1 MKKTKNIISLVL
13 VLFIFGCIK
22 PVDIIIPDSMR
33 TIPAMSVVGTEDSW
47 KLDFGNF
54 HAYNIQNTNSRI
66 FLTDARNSS
75 YDIKSFEFFLETP
88 GNMQYQCYCEFPM
101 KALDDEIFRCMFQN
115 SYNQFD
121 TGELNDRL
129 VASSSGNIKIEGY
142 YKHVESKPGSKKAI
156 VGYLFTD
163 SGNQVGLVDVSNTNS
178 ETVWI
183 NPELD
188 MHKQIMIAASASSLI
203 LKHRKWYEA
212 FYEKA
217 DSAIEHQ
224 Y

>member
-1 MKKTKNIISLVL
+1 MKKIRNTVSIIII
-13 VLFIFGCIK
+13 LFIIGCVK
-22 PVDIIIPDSMR
+22 PVEIIVPDSMR
-33 TIPAMSVVGTEDSW
+33 IIPAMPVVGTEDSW
-47 KLDFGNF
+47 KLDFGDY
-54 HAYNIQNTNSRI
+54 HAYNIANANSRI

-75 YDIKSFEFFLETP
+75 YDVRSFEFFMNAP
-88 GNMQYQCYCEFPM
+88 GNLQYQCYCEFPM
-101 KALDDEIFRCMFQN
+101 KSLDDETFRCAFQN

-121 TGELNDRL
+121 TGELTNR
-129 VASSSGNIKIEGY
+129 VVSSSSGDILIEGY
-142 YKHVESKPGSKKAI
+142 YEHIGSKPGSKKAI
-156 VGYLFTD
+156 VGYLFID

-183 NPELD
+183 NPEID
-188 MHKQIMIAASASSLI
+188 MHKQIMIAASATSLV

-217 DSAIEHQ
+217 DGAIEHQ